1 MVVIFTKRWL
11 TDTRCGV
18 FGGWKSAILMITCGY
33 LVFER
38 KKISEDG
45 DVASILMRDPDNVD
59 VDVDVL
65 VVRTPLDQVEPSTP
79 VLKRLAPHTFEIV
92 SR

>member
-1 MVVIFTKRWL
+1 MTMNKMMVVIFAKRWL
-11 TDTRCGV
+11 MDTRCGV

-33 LVFER
+33 LVR
-38 KKISEDG
+38 SDDG

-59 VDVDVL
+59 VDVL
-65 VVRTPLDQVEPSTP
+65 VVRAPLDQVEPSTP
-79 VLKRLAPHTFEIV
+79 VPKRLAPHTFEIV